1 MCRQTLTSAGAPA
14 GWTGPP
20 SRGDTSRRSPGPEEQ
35 RRRRREGL
43 EFKDATITTS
53 FILAMR
59 EITTVATVLTHIN
72 RSYQT
77 VSAVSSEKTL
87 INPLNTTCSEPNGT
101 QTT

>member
-1 MCRQTLTSAGAPA
+1 MLPQVGQGLHPVEIRVDDLQVLR
-14 GWTGPP
+14 
-20 SRGDTSRRSPGPEEQ
+20 SRGRGE
-35 RRRRREGL
+35 EGL